1 MHALNQIRRGLMP
14 SALIIGITG
23 FTGSVLARRLFRA
36 GWTVRGIDENED
48 AAPDLDELG
57 IDIELADVGDPDD
70 LEGIGRTGDHVFY
83 VMRSVS
89 DTRADMERR
98 TIRGVTNVV
107 DALGSTEIASFVYG
121 STLAVYGPGSL
132 DTLTELSP
140 VNSDTELGELN
151 VETEDFL
158 RSQYDSRKFPTRVIR
173 AGTVYGPGGGTLESL
188 ERRGLRLVGGGHNP
202 TSRIHVDDAATI
214 FQAVAESGRSGEV
227 YLAVDDNP
235 APAAVYLGHL
245 AAEAGLPPP
254 RSSPKILAQAMVQLS
269 GGVARL
275 TRSKSPISASLLG
288 LVASPYPTSNAKV
301 RKELG
306 VKLRYPTYVEGT
318 ATLLEST
325 GDDA

>member
-1 MHALNQIRRGLMP
+1 MHALNHIRRGLMP

-23 FTGSVLARRLFRA
+23 FTGSVLARRLLSA

-48 AAPDLDELG
+48 AAPELDELG
-57 IDIELADVGDPDD
+57 INIELADVGDPDE
-70 LEGIGRTGDHVFY
+70 LEGIGRNGDHVFY
-83 VMRSVS
+83 VMRSVA
-89 DTRADMERR
+89 DTRANMERR

-107 DALGSTEIASFVYG
+107 DALGPTQIASFVYG

-132 DTLTELSP
+132 DTLTEDSP
-140 VNSDTELGELN
+140 VNTNTELGELN

-158 RSQYDSRKFPTRVIR
+158 HAQYASRKFPMRVIR

-188 ERRGLRLVGGGHNP
+188 QRRGLRLIGGGNNP

-214 FQAVAESGRSGEV
+214 FQAVAERGKSGEV

-235 APAAVYLGHL
+235 APAAVYLGYL
-245 AAEAGLPPP
+245 AAEAGLGPP
-254 RSSPKILAQAMVQLS
+254 RSSPKIVVQAMVRLY

-301 RKELG
+301 RRELG
-306 VKLRYPTYVEGT
+306 VELRYPTYVEGA

-325 GDDA
+325 SDDE